1 MNVILRRRKLGRTS
15 AKEIAKHIPNTQVVR
30 NDRMPP
36 APVDGEAPPK
46 LFRWGTTSN
55 VPAGY
60 AIINQ
65 AAAIHEVNDKSGFRM
80 KLMHEAP
87 DTIPLTW
94 DHISNLEAFL
104 DDDMF
109 SEDPISFDFI
119 VRPQRHAQGRRLY
132 KCDNWDQ
139 LRDAVRRCGE
149 GYYISQYIP
158 KVAEYRVAIV
168 SGRAVWVAK
177 KTPADP
183 NAIAWNVAQGG
194 RFDNVN
200 WGDWP
205 LKVVKTAIKAFN
217 VSSLDFGGVDVMVDA
232 EGNCYVLEI
241 NSAPSLTSPYR
252 QECMGKAFAYI
263 VANGKARIPL
273 IEEKGGYR
281 KFIHPAV
288 CQDAI
293 LLEV

>member
-1 MNVILRRRKLGRTS
+1 MNLILRRRKLGRTS
-15 AKEIAKHIPNTQVVR
+15 AKEIAKHIPNTVVAR
-30 NDRMPP
+30 NDQALSNAVLINGQ
-36 APVDGEAPPK
+36 APC

-60 AIINQ
+60 DIINQ

-80 KLMHEAP
+80 KLMQEAP
-87 DTIPLTW
+87 DAIPKTW
-94 DHISNLEAFL
+94 VNILAFEEEY
-104 DDDMF
+104 
-109 SEDPISFDFI
+109 EDGDAPYPFI
-119 VRPQRHAQGRRLY
+119 VRPQRHAQGRNLHLCSNY
-132 KCDNWDQ
+132 DE
-139 LRDAVRRCGE
+139 LRAAVRRCGE

-158 KVAEYRVAIV
+158 KVSEYRVAVV

-183 NAIAWNVAQGG
+183 AAIAWNVARGG

-205 LKVVKTAIKAFN
+205 LKAVKVAIQAFN
-217 VSSLDFGGVDVMVDA
+217 VSSLDFGGVDIMVDA
-232 EGNCYVLEI
+232 NGNCYVLEI

-252 QECMGKAFAYI
+252 QECMGKAFAHI
-263 VANGKARIPL
+263 ISNGKARIPL
-273 IEEKGGYR
+273 TEAKGGYK

-288 CQDAI
+288 CNEAI
-293 LLEV
+293 VNG

>member
-1 MNVILRRRKLGRTS
+1 MNIILRRRKLGRTS
-15 AKEIAKHIPNTQVVR
+15 AKEIAKHIPNCAVVR

-36 APVDGEAPPK
+36 APVDGQSPPK

-60 AIINQ
+60 DIINQ

-80 KLMHEAP
+80 KLMQEAP
-87 DTIPLTW
+87 DTIPFTIT
-94 DHISNLEAFL
+94 DV
-104 DDDMF
+104 
-109 SEDPISFDFI
+109 SEWEEDRFPYI
-119 VRPQRHAQGRRLY
+119 VRPQKHAQGRNLY
-132 KCDNWDQ
+132 KCDTLDE
-139 LRDAVRRCGE
+139 LEAAVRRCGA

-158 KVAEYRVAIV
+158 KVAEYRVAVV
-168 SGRAVWVAK
+168 SGRAVWVAN

-183 NAIAWNVAQGG
+183 AAIAWNVARGG

-205 LKVVKTAIKAFN
+205 LKAVKVAIQAFN
-217 VSSLDFGGVDVMVDA
+217 VSSLDFGGVDIMVDA

-263 VANGKARIPL
+263 VANGKARLPL
-273 IEEKGGYR
+273 TEAKGGYK

-288 CQDAI
+288 CNEAV
-293 LLEV
+293 LV